1 MTITKI
7 ITPEFRAEAVRLV
20 EKEHQK
26 PAHVAKELGVSPT
39 AVREW
44 VTKSRANTPAADD
57 VTTLKKENEQLR
69 QELRRAQQEKEILKK
84 AAAFFAKELR

>member
-20 EKEHQK
+20 DKENQK

-44 VTKSRANTPAADD
+44 VAKSRAKTPAADD

-69 QELRRAQQEKEILKK
+69 QELRRVQQEKEILKK

>member
-1 MTITKI
+1 
-7 ITPEFRAEAVRLV
+7 
-20 EKEHQK
+20 
-26 PAHVAKELGVSPT
+26 VSPT

-44 VTKSRANTPAADD
+44 VAKSRANPPAADE
-57 VTTLKKENEQLR
+57 VATLKKENDQLR